1 MKKRKRAAH
10 LRKLLNSR
18 VGKKIEDHSIII
30 IIKNKKKK
38 IAQCKKNIK
47 KYQCFSMFLKKKKK
61 GRNYNN

>member
-1 MKKRKRAAH
+1 MQKRKRAAH

-38 IAQCKKNIK
+38 IAQCKK
-47 KYQCFSMFLKKKKK
+47 KY
-61 GRNYNN
+61 